1 MREQPEFLPISLA
14 EAGELG
20 IDHFDVILVS
30 GDAYVDHSSFAAA
43 VIGRVL
49 WDAGYSVGIVAQPD
63 WKKADDFRRLGSPR
77 LFFGITSGNVDSM
90 VNNFTAALKRRRSDI
105 YSPGGALLRP
115 DRAAIV
121 YADRVHSLF
130 PEVPVILGGIEAS
143 LRRFA
148 HYDYWSDSVRR
159 SILADAPAD
168 LIVYGMGERPVK
180 EVARR
185 LENGERID
193 EIRDVAGTTVK
204 EPVALWRGRMS
215 EAGAGAKGR
224 PEAVAGDSCLIIPG
238 FDQVSSD
245 KREYARAFALHYGEQ
260 DPFRGRPVV
269 QPHPK
274 TVIVQNPPAK
284 PLSTEELDRVYEL
297 DYSRWAHPSYR
308 LPVPAIEPVRFSIT
322 SHRGCFGSCSFCALT
337 HHQGRIVQSRSDSS
351 ILREAAR
358 LAGMPEFKGIIQDV
372 GGPTANMYG
381 MSCPRWGAGACADK
395 FCRADCPSLDKD
407 HFRQVKLLR
416 ALLNIPGVKRVFIGS
431 GIRHDLLL
439 ADTVSG
445 PVYLEQLCRNHVSG
459 HLKIAPEHISR
470 SVTDCMNKPP
480 REALDAFREAFAAA
494 SLAAGKEQYILPYFM
509 SGHPGCTAAH
519 MAELAEYMREGHMYP
534 EQVQDFTPTPM
545 TVSTTMYYTGLNPFT
560 LLPVHVPRG
569 REKRIQRAMLRYRE
583 PENYELVREGL
594 LMAGRG
600 DLIGGGRQCLIEG
613 RRTGQRTGRSLSG

>member
-284 PLSTEELDRVYEL
+284 PLSTEELDRV
-297 DYSRWAHPSYR
+297 
-308 LPVPAIEPVRFSIT
+308 
-322 SHRGCFGSCSFCALT
+322 
-337 HHQGRIVQSRSDSS
+337 
-351 ILREAAR
+351 
-358 LAGMPEFKGIIQDV
+358 
-372 GGPTANMYG
+372 
-381 MSCPRWGAGACADK
+381 
-395 FCRADCPSLDKD
+395 
-407 HFRQVKLLR
+407 
-416 ALLNIPGVKRVFIGS
+416 
-431 GIRHDLLL
+431 
-439 ADTVSG
+439 
-445 PVYLEQLCRNHVSG
+445 
-459 HLKIAPEHISR
+459 
-470 SVTDCMNKPP
+470 
-480 REALDAFREAFAAA
+480 
-494 SLAAGKEQYILPYFM
+494 
-509 SGHPGCTAAH
+509 
-519 MAELAEYMREGHMYP
+519 
-534 EQVQDFTPTPM
+534 
-545 TVSTTMYYTGLNPFT
+545 
-560 LLPVHVPRG
+560 
-569 REKRIQRAMLRYRE
+569 
-583 PENYELVREGL
+583 
-594 LMAGRG
+594 
-600 DLIGGGRQCLIEG
+600 
-613 RRTGQRTGRSLSG
+613 